1 MLLGHEWCWWS
12 AEATR
17 ICASS
22 GTAFCAW
29 AGEQQG
35 VVGLMLPERFKEIE
49 ENKSTLI
56 YRWGEW
62 TDTAALAS
70 RLFAGLR
77 ELDARGAEVIVC
89 PVPAA
94 DGIGGA
100 VRDRLFKAAMK

>member
-1 MLLGHEWCWWS
+1 MVLVERNGNEDLREFWYRFLRVA
-12 AEATR
+12 AEQQEA
-17 ICASS
+17 
-22 GTAFCAW
+22 
-29 AGEQQG
+29 QQG
-35 VVGLMLPERFKEIE
+35 VVGLMLPERFREMQ
-49 ENKSTLI
+49 ENPRALI

-62 TDTAALAS
+62 TDGAALAA

-94 DGIGGA
+94 DGIGDA